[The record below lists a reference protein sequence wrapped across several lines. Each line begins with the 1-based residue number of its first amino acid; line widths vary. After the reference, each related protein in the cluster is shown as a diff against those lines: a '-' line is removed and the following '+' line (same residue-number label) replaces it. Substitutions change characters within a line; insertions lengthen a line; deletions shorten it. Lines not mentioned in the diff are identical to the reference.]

1 MRSFNRNH
9 RSSLQTFAFFIVNF
23 ASFQATQL
31 LVALIVRFFVG
42 TVRDLIVKDF
52 SVYDLSVLY
61 FELQLVDMYDIVR
74 SVTSLAILDLS
85 ESYHPEANANRLPAR
100 SK

>member
-1 MRSFNRNH
+1 M
-9 RSSLQTFAFFIVNF
+9 IVK
-23 ASFQATQL
+23 
-31 LVALIVRFFVG
+31 FFVG
-42 TVRDLIVKDF
+42 TVRNLIVQDF

-85 ESYHPEANANRLPAR
+85 ESYHPEANANRLPTR
-100 SK
+100 WK